1 MEILVLSFITA
12 ISYLVVLSK
21 LFGLSF
27 ILRTQ
32 VMWDVLFTIGVPL
45 LFTGTFSGMATGV
58 LSGLLFSLMLSF
70 ISLLTGHNRKVE
82 LVA

>member
-1 MEILVLSFITA
+1 MEILILSLITA
-12 ISYLVVLSK
+12 VSYLVVLSK

-32 VMWDVLFTIGVPL
+32 VMWDVLFTVGVPL

-58 LSGLLFSLMLSF
+58 LSGLMFSVMLSF
-70 ISLLTGHNRKVE
+70 VSVLSGSNRKVA
-82 LVA
+82 L